1 MAFPSNNAE
10 IAARLFGNVVNNAVT
25 THTFLLTGQH
35 NWFSTPAV
43 IDVSGMEIA
52 MSIEQE
58 AATTITRTTAG
69 GAASTAVFTLSDG
82 GASGDA
88 TGAAVLVS
96 GDTFSNSLTAGFPV
110 NVPIDGAGTSTT
122 DLDADDWVN
131 FRAIQNATGLVGT
144 MNVTVA
150 YVYGKPGVIN

>member
-10 IAARLFGNVVNNAVT
+10 IAGRLFGNVANNAVT
-25 THTFLLTGQH
+25 THAFLLTGQH

-96 GDTFSNSLTAGFPV
+96 GDSFSNSITGAFPI
-110 NVPIDGAGTSTT
+110 NYPIDATGTSTT

-131 FRAIQNATGLVGT
+131 FRAIANATGLVGT
-144 MNVTVA
+144 MSVTAA
-150 YVYGKPGVIN
+150 YVYGKPGALI

>member
-10 IAARLFGNVVNNAVT
+10 IAGRLFGNIANNAVT
-25 THTFLLTGQH
+25 SHAFLLTGQH

-58 AATTITRTTAG
+58 ALTTVTRTTAS
-69 GAASTAVFTLSDG
+69 AASTAVFTLSDG

-96 GDTFSNSLTAGFPV
+96 GDSFSNSITGAFPI
-110 NVPIDGAGTSTT
+110 NYPIDATGTSTT

>member
-10 IAARLFGNVVNNAVT
+10 IAARLFANNDENAASGHFTLV
-25 THTFLLTGQH
+25 TGQH
-35 NWFSTPAV
+35 NWFSTPGV

-52 MSIEQE
+52 MSLEQV
-58 AATTITRTTAG
+58 ANTGQTKTTAS
-69 GAASTAVFTLSDG
+69 AASTVVMTLSDG
-82 GASGDA
+82 GQEGNA

-96 GDTFSNSLTAGFPV
+96 GDSFSNSLTGSFTI
-110 NVPIDGAGTSTT
+110 NVPIDATGTSTT

-131 FRAIQNATGLVGT
+131 FRALQNASGLVGAV
-144 MNVTVA
+144 NVTVA

>member
-10 IAARLFGNVVNNAVT
+10 IAGRLFGNVVNNAVT
-25 THTFLLTGQH
+25 THTFLMTGQH

-58 AATTITRTTAG
+58 GGTTVTRTTAS
-69 GAASTAVFTLSDG
+69 ADATAVFTLSDG

-88 TGAAVLVS
+88 TGAAILVS
-96 GDTFSNSLTAGFPV
+96 GDSFSNSITGAFPI
-110 NVPIDGAGTSTT
+110 NYPIDATGTSTT

-131 FRAIQNATGLVGT
+131 FRAIQNATGLVGS

>member
-10 IAARLFGNVVNNAVT
+10 IAARLFANNDENAAT
-25 THTFLLTGQH
+25 GHFTLATGQH
-35 NWFSTPAV
+35 NWFSTPGV

-52 MSIEQE
+52 MSMEQDSN
-58 AATTITRTTAG
+58 TGILKTTAS
-69 GAASTAVFTLSDG
+69 AASTAVFTLSDG
-82 GASGDA
+82 GPTGDA

-96 GDTFSNSLTAGFPV
+96 GDSFSNSLTGGFDA
-110 NVPIDGAGTSTT
+110 NIPIDATGTSAT

-131 FRAIQNATGLVGT
+131 FRAIQNASGIVGA

-150 YVYGKPGVIN
+150 YIYGKPGVIN

>member
-1 MAFPSNNAE
+1 MAFPTMNAE
-10 IAARLFGNVVNNAVT
+10 IAGRLFGNIANNAVT
-25 THTFLLTGQH
+25 THAFLLTGQH

-58 AATTITRTTAG
+58 AATRTTAG

-82 GASGDA
+82 GSNGDA
-88 TGAAVLVS
+88 TGAGILVS
-96 GDTFSNSLTAGFPV
+96 GDTFSNSLTAGFAV
-110 NVPIDGAGTSTT
+110 NVPIDGTGTSTT
-122 DLDADDWVN
+122 DLDVDDWVN
-131 FRAIQNATGLVGT
+131 FRAIQNATGLVGS

-150 YVYGKPGVIN
+150 YIYGKPGAIN

>member
-10 IAARLFGNVVNNAVT
+10 IAGRLFGNIANNAVT
-25 THTFLLTGQH
+25 SHAFLLTGQH

-58 AATTITRTTAG
+58 AATTVTRTTAS
-69 GAASTAVFTLSDG
+69 AASTAVFTLSDG

-88 TGAAVLVS
+88 TGAAILVS
-96 GDTFSNSLTAGFPV
+96 GDSFSNSITSAFLT
-110 NVPIDGAGTSTT
+110 NVPIDAAGTSTT

-131 FRAIQNATGLVGT
+131 FRAIQNATNLVGT